1 MSTSSFCDVNTIY
14 SLLNDRRAFLYSIIE
29 NFKCRSGYKI
39 IVINSLGHIK
49 MTFIIV
55 ENLRGFFNSRPPLVV
70 FMICLAS
77 FAIALITFA
86 YIVKTKD
93 MPNPDISEDWNTF
106 LTRVSHLAFCVPHN
120 TSLINS
126 TTSKM
131 QVGDQSPADIY
142 NSIKNKMKD
151 GKTAEFISPTLSLS
165 HVAKRSILKEDTSSF
180 QALPGS
186 SERTS
191 SNGEQYIPSTTDVSL
206 GKETVVNITLYLNIQ
221 ITPSPELL
229 ALPLS
234 MVHFTAPISG
244 NMLGI
249 KGSNSEE
256 KIFVTFTFPNNL
268 SMGTCEEYVDTEC
281 RLHVINTCVTFS
293 GPASMMPHTQ
303 KPHTS
308 ETCIAGADSLGDGL
322 MRNMT
327 AAALV
332 VSSSIHWCV
341 QGARMTMQYSFDESL
356 TVMLT
361 QQDRSM
367 INLHLMRTSYFL
379 FVMVVTLFCYALIKG
394 RPGKMKTV
402 HAVYDK
408 VSSQP

>member
-1 MSTSSFCDVNTIY
+1 
-14 SLLNDRRAFLYSIIE
+14 
-29 NFKCRSGYKI
+29 
-39 IVINSLGHIK
+39 

-106 LTRVSHLAFCVPHN
+106 LTRVSHLAFCVPDN
-120 TSLINS
+120 ASLNNS

-151 GKTAEFISPTLSLS
+151 GKTDDFVSPTLSLR
-165 HVAKRSILKEDTSSF
+165 HIAKRSILKDDTSF

-186 SERTS
+186 LEKTS
-191 SNGEQYIPSTTDVSL
+191 SNGDQYGPSTTATSL
-206 GKETVVNITLYLNIQ
+206 GKENIVNITLYLNIQ
-221 ITPSPELL
+221 ITPTHVLL

-256 KIFVTFTFPNNL
+256 RIFVTFTFPNNL
-268 SMGTCEEYVDTEC
+268 SLSTCEEYVDTEC

-303 KPHTS
+303 KPQTS
-308 ETCIAGADSLGDGL
+308 ETCMAGADSLSDGL
-322 MRNMT
+322 VRNMT

-379 FVMVVTLFCYALIKG
+379 FVMVVTLFCYAMIKG

-408 VSSQP
+408 VALQP